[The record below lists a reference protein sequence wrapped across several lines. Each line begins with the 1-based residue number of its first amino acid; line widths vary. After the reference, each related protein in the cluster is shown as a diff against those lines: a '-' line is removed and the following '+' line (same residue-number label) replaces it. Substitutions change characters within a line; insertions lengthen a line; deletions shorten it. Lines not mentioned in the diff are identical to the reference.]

1 MAHFTEID
9 NDNVVLR
16 VIVVSNADT
25 ANNEG
30 VEIES
35 IGAEFCRNLFGGRWV
50 QTSYNNNFRKNFA
63 AVGQKYDPVIDE
75 FLVRKFVDDGFVFVK
90 SLQNE

>member
-1 MAHFTEID
+1 MAHFAEID
-9 NDNVVLR
+9 NNNVVLR

-30 VEIES
+30 LEIES
-35 IGAEFCRNLFGGRWV
+35 IGVEFCRNLFGGRWV
-50 QTSYNNNFRKNFA
+50 QTSYNKTFRKNFA
-63 AVGQKYDPVIDE
+63 AVGQKYDPALDE
-75 FLVRKFVDDGFVFVK
+75 FLIREFVYDGFVFVK